1 MRATRLDPVR
11 IFAACRVRLVQAKK
25 VARDA
30 ERVQLQAE
38 LETIKRVNPKPPP
51 FAPIFT
57 PSSC

>member
-1 MRATRLDPVR
+1 MRLDTVR

-38 LETIKRVNPKPPP
+38 LETIKRVHPPP

>member
-1 MRATRLDPVR
+1 MRLDTVR
-11 IFAACRVRLVQAKK
+11 IFAACRVLVQAKK

-38 LETIKRVNPKPPP
+38 LETIKRVNPKP